1 MLESAGRPSSEG
13 RGTDKAGES
22 CHCCCCVLVVVERL
36 SGHGKLQGTRNVT
49 SARKSPRRGSLTNY
63 FGFTASS
70 RNPSTTQ
77 HSTARWDTQHTAC
90 WDASPRTDKRCCETS
105 SPLSLSTNPSAPH
118 TPRRKKRS
126 GSPRNA
132 SLWQKRTLRPRGTVR
147 RRSYMYGTPPPSPPL
162 RTREP
167 PNKEALLPGGRE
179 ILPRTAQNT

>member
-1 MLESAGRPSSEG
+1 MLESAGRPSGEG

-22 CHCCCCVLVVVERL
+22 CHCCCCVLVVVGRL

-49 SARKSPRRGSLTNY
+49 SAPSRGSLTNY

-70 RNPSTTQ
+70 RNPPSTTQ

-105 SPLSLSTNPSAPH
+105 SPLSSSTNPSAPP

-126 GSPRNA
+126 SSPRNA

-147 RRSYMYGTPPPSPPL
+147 RRFYMYGTPPPSSPP
-162 RTREP
+162 
-167 PNKEALLPGGRE
+167 GHGS
-179 ILPRTAQNT
+179 PRTKRRSSLEAERYSPELRRTPS